1 MNILKK
7 ECDKT
12 AEGNPGQQKVWV
24 EYATQW
30 GGQYPCGARFNAWVS
45 CIAQG
50 SNVNSWSL
58 ESIKQLSTLLLTKA
72 TMPQYMPFFSW
83 EAEDNQDNFFRI

>member
-30 GGQYPCGARFNAWVS
+30 GGQYPCGARFNA
-45 CIAQG
+45 
-50 SNVNSWSL
+50 
-58 ESIKQLSTLLLTKA
+58 
-72 TMPQYMPFFSW
+72 
-83 EAEDNQDNFFRI
+83 